1 MTWLAGLFAFVQR
14 PGRRPAPQSAEVH
27 ERVARE
33 QQLLRARIARLEA
46 EVSLLARRPVVPLDE
61 MDVGGDGERG

>member
-1 MTWLAGLFAFVQR
+1 VTWLAGLFSLLPR
-14 PGRRPAPQSAEVH
+14 PGRHDAPQSAAAH
-27 ERVARE
+27 DRVARE

-46 EVSLLARRPVVPLDE
+46 EVSLLARRPVVPMDE

>member
-1 MTWLAGLFAFVQR
+1 VTWLAGLFSLLPR
-14 PGRRPAPQSAEVH
+14 TGRHDAPQSAAAH
-27 ERVARE
+27 DRVARE

-46 EVSLLARRPVVPLDE
+46 EIAVLTGRPVVPLDE

>member
-1 MTWLAGLFAFVQR
+1 VTWLTGLFSLL
-14 PGRRPAPQSAEVH
+14 PRRPRHDMPQRAAAH

-33 QQLLRARIARLEA
+33 QQVLRARIARLEA